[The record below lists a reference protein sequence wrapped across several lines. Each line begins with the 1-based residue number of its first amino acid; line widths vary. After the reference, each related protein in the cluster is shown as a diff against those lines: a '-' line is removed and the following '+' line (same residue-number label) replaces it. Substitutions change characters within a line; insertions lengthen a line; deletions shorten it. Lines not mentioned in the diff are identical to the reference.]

1 MDYRTSTSVERPR
14 SSAKVLSYP
23 TCRKVNRCL
32 IWIMWTGARLRRKS
46 CRGWSSARLVVPR
59 GCFHLPESERNLN
72 HHRYHLSKSPR
83 AKHSTII
90 QPTRTERSFPT
101 LTKARAQM
109 FRCSSYHSHA
119 ITSISMTTDRVHVC
133 LTAPPDDEIH
143 SSFRCHGIISGL
155 HIQSADVGYRKY
167 LLHFKTHHKRYTSC
181 SATWSFE
188 RNRASLRC
196 PFANAIE
203 NGV

>member
-1 MDYRTSTSVERPR
+1 MGTPR
-14 SSAKVLSYP
+14 FSAKVLSYP
-23 TCRKVNRCL
+23 TCRKMNRCL

-72 HHRYHLSKSPR
+72 HHRYHLSTSPR
-83 AKHSTII
+83 AIHSTNI

-101 LTKARAQM
+101 LTKARAQVV

-119 ITSISMTTDRVHVC
+119 IASISMTTNRVHVC
-133 LTAPPDDEIH
+133 LTAPPNDGIH

-155 HIQSADVGYRKY
+155 HIQSGTLDIGHAF
-167 LLHFKTHHKRYTSC
+167 HFLKRTTSATHHAPRHGRLKGTVQVCGAHLPTPLKMRSD
-181 SATWSFE
+181 
-188 RNRASLRC
+188 
-196 PFANAIE
+196 
-203 NGV
+203 